1 MPTNYGILYDKDR
14 RVRVYNAG
22 TPVVASNLQSVYA
35 KYLNFIGNRFTTAAN
50 GDKYDISLTYPDK
63 VIPYEGGTAQG
74 STPGYLNFNDSHFD
88 VSALTGDKYDI
99 TSTGWVKV
107 NALTVK
113 PLNISNA
120 TNHEAVTITE
130 NANDIGLVYR
140 NDEVDVFSNGSLIT
154 TKPRRINFDTSFTV
168 TEDDTA
174 DTATIALAGGGSGS
188 APVFLPTP
196 MSKKYGLAIGGLRD
210 LNSTFGDG
218 LFNQPHNYTDGTV
231 TGGVSS
237 THGHF
242 RRYVLNGEDND
253 LLGFDTDFPMTQLG
267 LNPHLYGKISL
278 AVLDD
283 SRFFMGWNSDE
294 IITGEN
300 TYLDDRSGYGLGY
313 QYDTAE
319 TEDTVWYNILNDGDA
334 AENKIAT
341 AINLT
346 DTTPFTFE
354 LVGDIANNRWG
365 FNINGGA
372 FTYRAKGTAAD
383 TPDTTTNLRFTFRME
398 EIGSEPTTLDL
409 YYLFW
414 TQDM

>member
-74 STPGYLNFNDSHFD
+74 SVPGFLDFNDTHFD
-88 VSALTGDKYDI
+88 VSALTGDKYII
-99 TSTGWVKV
+99 TNPAYGKAFANNFTTTPRK
-107 NALTVK
+107 
-113 PLNISNA
+113 LNFVGA
-120 TNHEAVTITE
+120 
-130 NANDIGLVYR
+130 
-140 NDEVDVFSNGSLIT
+140 
-154 TKPRRINFDTSFTV
+154 TV
-168 TEDDTA
+168 TEDVPNDEYDITVTDTKA
-174 DTATIALAGGGSGS
+174 AVFNNNTQVGTIGRRLNFLGTGHSIVEDTPNDQFDIDLAYLTPPYAKKWGTVQGGQVDFEI
-188 APVFLPTP
+188 P
-196 MSKKYGLAIGGLRD
+196 
-210 LNSTFGDG
+210 FGDG
-218 LFNQPHNYTDGTV
+218 LFNLKYNYTDGNV
-231 TGGVSS
+231 SGGISN

-242 RRYVLNGEDND
+242 RRYELGGEDNN
-253 LLGFDTDFPMTQLG
+253 LIGLETDFPMTQLAF
-267 LNPHLYGKISL
+267 NPHIYGKISM

-283 SRFFMGWNSDE
+283 SRFFLGWNSED
-294 IITGEN
+294 ILTGEN
-300 TYLDDRSGYGLGY
+300 TYLDDLSGYGLGY

-341 AINLT
+341 AINLS

-354 LVGDIANNRWG
+354 LVGDNANNRWG

-372 FTYRAKGTAAD
+372 FTYRNKGTAED
-383 TPDTTTNLRFTFRME
+383 TPDTNTNLRFTFRME
-398 EIGSEPTTLDL
+398 EIGSDPMTLDV
-409 YYLFW
+409 YYLYW
-414 TQDM
+414 TQDR